1 MVRTEQDILRLVYAA
16 KTDREAADALIRQY
30 MGFIRSETVKF
41 THAPPEEGHE
51 DELSLAMF
59 AFYEAAL
66 HYERGRGSFLG
77 YAARAIRNRLIDHY
91 RTEKRHRGHL
101 PLQQEAGDGRE
112 DPPADT
118 ITDPRDAYGE
128 MEMREASREEIA
140 KFSRELE
147 KFGLCLTDVAENCP
161 RQGRTFAACRRAL
174 DYARGKPEL
183 LRKLAENGRL
193 PAAELAREAG
203 VDRKTLERH
212 RKYLVAALLA
222 FTNGFVIIRGHLRR
236 LAPPRGGETG

>member
-1 MVRTEQDILRLVYAA
+1 
-16 KTDREAADALIRQY
+16 
-30 MGFIRSETVKF
+30 MG
-41 THAPPEEGHE
+41 
-51 DELSLAMF
+51 
-59 AFYEAAL
+59 
-66 HYERGRGSFLG
+66 
-77 YAARAIRNRLIDHY
+77 
-91 RTEKRHRGHL
+91 
-101 PLQQEAGDGRE
+101 
-112 DPPADT
+112 DT
-118 ITDPRDAYGE
+118 IAVQTDAYDE
-128 MEMREASREEIA
+128 IDTREASRKEIE
-140 KFSRELE
+140 KFAAELRR
-147 KFGLCLTDVAENCP
+147 FGLCLTDIAENCP

>member
-1 MVRTEQDILRLVYAA
+1 MVQTEQDILRLVYAA

-41 THAPPEEGHE
+41 THAPPEDGHE

-66 HYERGRGSFLG
+66 HYERERGSFLG

-91 RTEKRHRGHL
+91 RAEKRHKGHL
-101 PLQQEAGDGRE
+101 SIHQEAGDGRE
-112 DPPADT
+112 ELGDAIADQKDVYDEIET
-118 ITDPRDAYGE
+118 
-128 MEMREASREEIA
+128 REASRKEIE
-140 KFSRELE
+140 KFAAELGR
-147 KFGLCLTDVAENCP
+147 FGLCLTDIAENCP
-161 RQGRTFAACRRAL
+161 RQGRTFAACRRVL
-174 DYARGKPEL
+174 NYAVGKPEL

-193 PAAELAREAG
+193 PAVELAKETG

-222 FTNGFVIIRGHLRR
+222 FTNGFVVIRGHLRR
-236 LAPPRGGETG
+236 LAPPKGGETG